1 MYWNHRVI
9 SRVDGAGTDFEETN
23 LYMTEMYYHEDGS
36 VIGWTEGKE
45 VYGNDIAEI
54 RQTLEWMLLALDKP
68 ILDEAQLLIEA
79 EEARENG
86 EDDIF
91 PSEHLTLDEVLDSLG
106 LEREDLADVVDHEE
120 NAPES
125 PSDFKGVADSTPF
138 SKDLGL

>member
-23 LYMTEMYYHEDGS
+23 LYVTEMYYHEDGS

-79 EEARENG
+79 EEARETG
-86 EDDIF
+86 EEDIF
-91 PSEHLTLDEVLDSLG
+91 PGERLTLDEVLDSLG
-106 LEREDLADVVDHEE
+106 LEREDLADVVDHKE
-120 NAPES
+120 NTPES
-125 PSDFKGVADSTPF
+125 PSDFKGVADATPY